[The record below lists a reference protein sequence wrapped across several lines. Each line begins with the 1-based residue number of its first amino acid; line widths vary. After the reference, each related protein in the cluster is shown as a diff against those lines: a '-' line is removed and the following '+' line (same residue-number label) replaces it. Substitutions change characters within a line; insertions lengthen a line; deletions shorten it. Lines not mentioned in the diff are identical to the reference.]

1 MSAPLICRPYRQSR
15 NYTLRSNNEIL
26 FLQNR
31 VAYLQD
37 EAAYKKLFFHF
48 HPVLLKF
55 ARAILNNRADA
66 EEVVSEV
73 LLKVWTMGRELNY
86 VEHLPL
92 FLYKSTRNKAFDY
105 LRKRNSGLPVT
116 AISGAEEQLADPS
129 HTEYKLITNEL
140 DRRFQHAVSNL
151 PKQCQLVFRLVKEQG
166 FTYKQVT
173 EILEISL
180 NTAETHMRLALKK
193 IRVALDDYLMPQK

>member
-1 MSAPLICRPYRQSR
+1 MNRTGKSR
-15 NYTLRSNNEIL
+15 NYTLRSNSEIL

-37 EAAYKKLFFHF
+37 ETAYKKLFFHF

-55 ARAILNNRADA
+55 ANAILNNRDDA

-86 VEHLPL
+86 VENLTL
-92 FLYKSTRNKAFDY
+92 YLYKSTRNKAFDY
-105 LRKRNSGLPVT
+105 LRKRNTGLPVI
-116 AISGAEEQLADPS
+116 AMSDAEAQLADPEQP
-129 HTEYKLITNEL
+129 EYKLMANEL
-140 DRRFQHAVSNL
+140 DQHFQRAIRNL
-151 PKQCQLVFRLVKEQG
+151 PRQCQLVFRLVKEQG
-166 FTYKQVT
+166 FTYKQVA

-193 IRVALDDYLMPQK
+193 IRIALDDYLQLQK